1 MIESASSMIPHS
13 LARSLEPVLLKQ
25 TNNQIKDIQWFK
37 TDWQR
42 GGAATG
48 YAVWLDKDEQEHPVV
63 LKIPIVRKELRWT
76 KRMQDMDGVAPRL
89 FAFGEQLN
97 GYDLAWMVIERFP
110 VGPLGKRW
118 DDSNIERIADAAAR
132 FTAAASVFDLDQGGR
147 KEDWKDL
154 VSKARKSIRENHLDN
169 QKDWKKAL
177 TRLNKKL
184 DSVIEIWRGRRID
197 QWLHGDLHLANAM
210 CRNEKKLSPVALI
223 DLAEVHAGHWIE
235 DAVYLE
241 RQLWGHK
248 TRLKA
253 TKPVNAMAAARRKN
267 GLRVDDDYIKLVDI
281 RRMLLGATAPA
292 FMQSE
297 GDPRYLSACL
307 EQLQHA
313 MDRLKIA

>member
-1 MIESASSMIPHS
+1 MIPHS

-25 TNNQIKDIQWFK
+25 TNHQLKDIHWFK

-48 YAVWLDKDEQEHPVV
+48 YAVWEDEDKQEHPVV

-89 FAFGEQLN
+89 FAYGEQLN
-97 GYDLAWMVIERFP
+97 GYDLAWMIIERFP
-110 VGPLGKRW
+110 VGPLGKHW

-132 FTAAASVFDLDQGGR
+132 FSSAASVFELDQEGR
-147 KEDWKDL
+147 REDWKDL
-154 VSKARKSIRENHLDN
+154 VSKAKKSIRENHIEN
-169 QKDWKKAL
+169 EKDWKKAI
-177 TRLNKKL
+177 TTLNKKL
-184 DSVIEIWRGRRID
+184 DGVMETWRGRRID

-210 CRNEKKLSPVALI
+210 CRTEQDVSPVALI

-253 TKPVNAMAAARRKN
+253 TKPVNAMASARRKH

-281 RRMLLGATAPA
+281 RRMLLAATAPA
-292 FMQSE
+292 YMQSE
-297 GDPRYLSACL
+297 GDPRYLAACL

-313 MDRLKIA
+313 MARLKIG

>member
-1 MIESASSMIPHS
+1 MIPHS

-25 TNNQIKDIQWFK
+25 TNNQIKDIHWFK

-48 YAVWLDKDEQEHPVV
+48 YATWIDDSGNELPAV

-76 KRMQDMDGVAPRL
+76 KRMQNMGGVAPRL

-97 GYDLAWMVIERFP
+97 GYDLAWMIIERFP
-110 VGPLGKRW
+110 IGPLGKHW
-118 DDSNIERIADAAAR
+118 KDSNIERIADAAAR
-132 FTAAASVFDLDQGGR
+132 FTAAASEFELDQEGR
-147 KEDWKDL
+147 RENWKEL
-154 VSKARKSIRENHLDN
+154 VSKSKKSIRENHIE
-169 QKDWKKAL
+169 QEKEWKKAISSL
-177 TRLNKKL
+177 SKKIN
-184 DSVIEIWRGRRID
+184 DVMVIWRGRRID

-210 CRNEKKLSPVALI
+210 CRTDKRESPVALI

-253 TKPVNAMAAARRKN
+253 TKPVNAMASARKKH

-281 RRMLLGATAPA
+281 RRMLLAATAPA
-292 FMQSE
+292 YMQSE
-297 GDPRYLSACL
+297 GDPRYLAACL
-307 EQLQHA
+307 EQLNQA
-313 MDRLKIA
+313 MARLKIG